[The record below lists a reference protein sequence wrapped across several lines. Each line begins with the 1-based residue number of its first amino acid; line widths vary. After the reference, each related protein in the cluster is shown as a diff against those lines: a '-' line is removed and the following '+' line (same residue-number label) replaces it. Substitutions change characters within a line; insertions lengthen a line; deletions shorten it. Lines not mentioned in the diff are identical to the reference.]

1 MSTLLFLQVAK
12 GRRYGVMGKK
22 EEVTKARYEE
32 PWIVAVF
39 VLVFV
44 VVGIQASISLL
55 LLPFYFLS
63 LLFQYTVLFGGRF

>member
-1 MSTLLFLQVAK
+1 MA
-12 GRRYGVMGKK
+12 
-22 EEVTKARYEE
+22 KARYGE

-44 VVGIQASISLL
+44 VVGIQVSISLL

>member
-44 VVGIQASISLL
+44 VVGIQVSEYFFASSAF
-55 LLPFYFLS
+55 LLPFPPLPKYGLIWW
-63 LLFQYTVLFGGRF
+63 